1 MATNNSNQQNMNVGL
16 NLNGNAVASVQQL
29 VQHMTALK
37 QVAVDV
43 GSALQQIDKA
53 MKQQGNGARPTIQSL
68 KQMNQNINM
77 LGTTPDTMLAQFYKN
92 QSRIVQSQNL
102 NSLVGTRRQLT
113 NPNTLN
119 NLFDQHGTK
128 MVGQAIQIRLDAAQL
143 KNDTKAIQKAQ
154 LEMAT
159 YKAEM
164 QKYNTSLKGL
174 QQLKVQ
180 QDQLVSQMLSTPIG
194 AAALRGTAQGKLERQ
209 FFSGA
214 QEKAI
219 QKYMASPNRIQPR
232 TNDFS
237 KANPDQLRNYAQ
249 ENASKMEAT
258 KRIMGQ
264 LYLDGSAQSKQ
275 QLQNYGQ
282 ILSALEQEKTKL
294 QAINNL
300 RRASLRNQDEQI
312 KKLREEQN
320 VTKANE
326 QINKLL
332 SGQLQT
338 KTIAPERIAQMSADD
353 LIARQVTMTKRLQQ
367 AKAVMHKADE
377 VGNNKAKK
385 DAQDLVVAYQKEL
398 DMIRARN
405 RELNQAG
412 RPNSMVSRYQEM
424 STGESSGALLGM
436 QGILMR
442 NYMLWGAL
450 MGSIAGS
457 YAFLR
462 DFEKALKQ
470 TQAISQAT
478 NTQAEQ
484 LKENILDVAEN
495 SRFTAIEITEAATAL
510 AQAGFSMA
518 EIEKTLESVTLLATA
533 TGSTLKE
540 TVDIAT
546 ASLGAFQLSAGN
558 MPKIVNQITQ
568 AMNLSKLDIQKF
580 QLAVQ
585 YAGNAASDAGLN
597 FEELLASVATVAN
610 AGVRSG
616 STLGTGFRQLLSDL
630 IAPSTKFQN
639 ILERLG
645 LTAADVDVRTK
656 GLVGSLK
663 VLKDAG
669 FTTADAYESF
679 EVRSV
684 AFYTALSNNLDT
696 YDDLSANLD
705 NNTAAMEANEV
716 QMDSLAAQTDRMF
729 NQFKAL
735 AETAGAGVRDT
746 LTDLFHVVGDLAGVL
761 KDLTDNGVVRFVV
774 QAGTMT
780 VALTASILVVRGMA
794 GAVAGLF
801 AAVTTGAITLQSTV
815 PIIAAISA
823 AISVA
828 VLGIK
833 AFTKSNDALA
843 VSVEASKTRL
853 NELKDSA
860 SNLQSTILET
870 DKRITSLES
879 RFESLRDDPAAV
891 AVEMANLQ
899 NKASELGIT
908 LSTDL
913 TNSIESVRKGW
924 EELRNE
930 LSKALVID
938 LSSQIAEINSLADS
952 MLNLKVTE
960 ASGKPN
966 LFSEK
971 GMEQGGYDEIYSFSN
986 LKKTENVSLLAST
999 DRFAYVRQSRERE
1012 AGRTFN
1018 DNLFA
1023 AIADANKAGG
1033 GSGSTGDIR
1042 ALLNLVS
1049 TAPERLQNMTEE
1061 ERAKNIP
1068 QMKEQYS
1075 RAVRIISRAQNQ
1087 YVIQGRKFKAGSE
1100 ESLNSQKMASTLS
1113 NLKQALTDRT
1123 GIVQTYASQKAQQSK
1138 LESQV
1143 GVENEMVNIRSAL
1156 ISGNVSDLTARSGF
1170 GNALALGQQGLNQK
1184 LAKDKYDTRHLA
1196 ELMPT
1201 IKEMSKKY
1209 GVPEDLIIGH
1219 MITESGV
1226 SRNTG
1231 LTSEAGAVGLM
1242 QVMPDAAKDTGFKFS
1257 NVSSS
1262 HKANIEAG
1270 VKYLAKMKKDTGGTW
1285 EDASRAYFMGAG
1297 GLNKYKSTNGGSYAK
1312 GYNQS
1317 TTYAK
1322 TVYANMLNFQKTR
1335 GGKYE
1340 ILETLDIPENTAQTL
1355 TEIESLNAIIEGAKS
1370 QIASKGDYNQLSSA
1384 DKTAVDKWM
1393 NTLEAAQKLVSQK
1406 SADTNNVIR
1415 AAQAKDAAERK
1426 RLKNEKAVDN
1436 QALLDQI
1443 QLLEQQVTEAEKN
1456 MVDSGFSKASVAEYN
1471 KLYDTLRDVYQKQ
1484 LSIDSNMKA
1493 WDSGTYDGDKFVMD
1507 ANIKLLADMQL
1518 ENAINKSDV
1527 SIRTKREKGL
1537 KEAAKG
1543 FTDRIKE
1550 QNEQFLGN
1558 FKAEL
1563 AEMQYNFE
1571 NAVSVIGFDRKAT
1584 ERNLNQA
1591 NGLTSLQRQRSI
1603 MDDPK
1608 YREQYTDTQRGM
1620 MDKQIELLANATA
1633 KDLML
1638 FNETEKAVMEEQV
1651 KAINAKIADF
1661 ELSRKELELEF
1672 AIKLDNSALDSTQR
1686 AAIETELKTAMA
1698 SNSKELRKYKEQVFD
1713 LEDKIASLD
1722 DQIKAI
1728 DPANLPEKM
1737 GIGSIFREKANEA
1750 YRLTQT
1756 SDAMDS
1762 NITTVIDSINDSF
1775 NNLINT
1781 AISASDNVDDF
1792 FKIITGGSSESRE
1805 AFKAFGYSIIQTMA
1819 KIVQDTMV
1827 KKFVSMMMS
1836 WMFPEAGNASG
1847 GNAGSGGMG
1856 ILGTVVGA
1864 IAGAFGQGVVSGT
1877 GTLWGMPAENA
1888 PTGVTGVIGANGG
1901 VSYMSQGG
1909 LIVGSN
1915 KNVDDVPVMGAD
1927 GEYVLPSSVTE
1938 TVGLGFL
1945 ERLRKDPNS
1954 VVNDKIKM
1962 TPSKGGKAQIPSFT
1976 NVYVVSPDKVP
1987 SSTSNSDIIVAVE
2000 DNVARGG
2007 SLKKLIKQVAN
2018 GG

>member
-237 KANPDQLRNYAQ
+237 NANPDQLRNYAQ

-294 QAINNL
+294 QAINTL

-320 VTKANE
+320 ITKLQGKYGDLNTSLN
-326 QINKLL
+326 QTYKPL
-332 SGQLQT
+332 S
-338 KTIAPERIAQMSADD
+338 AERIATLSADN
-353 LIARQVTMTKRLQQ
+353 LARRELTMKTRLTQ
-367 AKAVMHKADE
+367 ANEAYRLSE
-377 VGNNKAKK
+377 RLGNKASIKE
-385 DAQDLVVAYQKEL
+385 AQDRVVAMQKEL

-442 NYMLWGAL
+442 NYMLWGAF

-478 NTQAEQ
+478 NTQVEQ

-986 LKKTENVSLLAST
+986 LKKTENVSLAAST
-999 DRFAYVRQSRERE
+999 DRHAYIRQNRERE

-1033 GSGSTGDIR
+1033 GSGTTGDIR

-1355 TEIESLNAIIEGAKS
+1355 TEIESLNAIIDGAKS
-1370 QIASKGDYNQLSSA
+1370 QIASKGDYSQLSSA
-1384 DKTAVDKWM
+1384 DKATVDKWM

-1518 ENAINKSDV
+1518 ENAINKSDE

-1698 SNSKELRKYKEQVFD
+1698 SNSKELHKYKEQVFD

-1864 IAGAFGQGVVSGT
+1864 LAGAFGQGVVGGASFGSTAST
-1877 GTLWGMPAENA
+1877 GTAPLWSTDGTTARF
-1888 PTGVTGVIGANGG
+1888 
-1901 VSYMSQGG
+1901 MSEGG
-1909 LIVGSN
+1909 LVVGSN
-1915 KNVDDVPVMGAD
+1915 KNVDDVPIMGAD
-1927 GEYVLPSSVTE
+1927 NEYMLPSSVTE